1 MPKRVDHGEWRARV
15 AETAADLIAEE
26 GLPAMTFRRL
36 SERLGCSTTVIS
48 HYFSDR
54 SQLLQSVYDAAN
66 AEAAAVRDSSL
77 RSKTP
82 IHAFG
87 DLLPVSRR
95 RIRTWRIWLTFWTS
109 ALFDEDLRDKHRRG
123 LAGTRRM
130 LRSHLKDAGLA
141 DEAAERA
148 AAEIMQA
155 IFGIAMQALFDSDY
169 WYPGRQLAAY
179 RAVVDR
185 VVPRVALEPV
195 PRSVAESASA

>member
-15 AETAADLIAEE
+15 AETAADLIADE

-36 SERLGCSTTVIS
+36 AERLGCSTTVIS
-48 HYFSDR
+48 HYFADR
-54 SQLLQSVYDAAN
+54 SQLLQSVYDIVN
-66 AEAAAVRDSSL
+66 AEAAAVRASSL
-77 RSKTP
+77 TSRTP

-87 DLLPVSRR
+87 DLLPVTGRR
-95 RIRTWRIWLTFWTS
+95 ARTWRVWLTFWTS
-109 ALFDEDLRDKHRRG
+109 ALFDAELREQHRRG

-130 LRSHLKDAGLA
+130 LRAQLRDAGLA
-141 DEAAERA
+141 EDEAERA

-179 RAVVDR
+179 RAVVER
-185 VVPRVALEPV
+185 VVPRMALEPAAQ
-195 PRSVAESASA
+195 PIAEPASV